1 LGEAGT
7 VKIRTDTTPKLEDRM
22 YDPKTKRIRIS
33 RDVVWLHHMYF
44 EKDVKLAGDPY
55 IIDFETL
62 ETPTFHVLEEGKGTQ
77 TETVNMEIPKGF
89 ERFYASNLVLLLLTT
104 LYGLKQAALAFWRK
118 LVLTMKANSLN
129 RSKADP
135 CLYCKWDKKTGL
147 SVVISVIDEW
157 NLVGTKL
164 SVLEIKQGITR
175 LWDCDE
181 VGETKECVGLKVEYK
196 PAEGFMKLTQPV
208 LIQSLADE
216 FPVPEDGAIATP
228 GVPGDVLEQEESD
241 LTREEQRVYRSG
253 VGKLMHLAR
262 WTRVE
267 SANAI

>member
-1 LGEAGT
+1 
-7 VKIRTDTTPKLEDRM
+7 
-22 YDPKTKRIRIS
+22 
-33 RDVVWLHHMYF
+33 
-44 EKDVKLAGDPY
+44 
-55 IIDFETL
+55 
-62 ETPTFHVLEEGKGTQ
+62 
-77 TETVNMEIPKGF
+77 MEIPKGF

-267 SANAI
+267 SANAIREITKFVGAASKERSLR